1 MTMHQWKT
9 ALITLRIHELNS
21 VKFTLPGHSYCNYG
35 APNTDVEQLI
45 KCAIHHLELDELSL
59 AESWCE
65 HAEHAQ
71 IAGIRELRH
80 D

>member
-35 APNTDVEQLI
+35 APTPMLNSSPI
-45 KCAIHHLELDELSL
+45 KCAITISNSTAFVGRELV
-59 AESWCE
+59 E

-71 IAGIRELRH
+71 SQA
-80 D
+80 